1 MRIADRWKDYEVLDA
16 SSGEKLERW
25 GGVLLVRPDPQI
37 IWNTPRGRSEWRRA
51 RALSAVL
58 FGRGALGAPDQNG
71 RKLDHPVWGPHLSYQ
86 TDRV

>member
-37 IWNTPRGRSEWRRA
+37 IWNSPFLSNRPGLSTPACFPSK
-51 RALSAVL
+51 
-58 FGRGALGAPDQNG
+58 P
-71 RKLDHPVWGPHLSYQ
+71 
-86 TDRV
+86 